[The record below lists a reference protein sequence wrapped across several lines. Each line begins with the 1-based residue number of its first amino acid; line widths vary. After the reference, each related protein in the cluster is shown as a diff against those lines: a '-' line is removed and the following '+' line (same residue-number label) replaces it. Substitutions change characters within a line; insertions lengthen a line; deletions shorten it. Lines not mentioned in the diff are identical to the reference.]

1 MVAADPI
8 QLTALHENVY
18 MLARVMP
25 MASSCA
31 PVPNA
36 HIVESLAL
44 CIRHDT
50 DIFRPWGVGDDEL
63 SIAPV

>member
-1 MVAADPI
+1 MLSNPL
-8 QLTALHENVY
+8 QLPALHQNVH

-25 MASSCA
+25 MTCSRA

-44 CIRHDT
+44 CIAHDT
-50 DIFRPWGVGDDEL
+50 DILRSRGVGDDEL